1 MWVVFLTVAAC
12 VVAGI
17 LIWLGH
23 GVRKQFGEVALIGMC
38 TFATGVVSFLVLVF
52 LVMQEVLG

>member
-1 MWVVFLTVAAC
+1 MWVVFLTAAAC
-12 VVAGI
+12 VVLGI
-17 LIWLGH
+17 LIWLGVT
-23 GVRKQFGEVALIGMC
+23 VRKAFGETALIGAC